1 MVTSWAGHVYTGICD
16 GHVQLGNKDRESQW
30 VPRQV
35 AKWSPGRS
43 GARKWLFVEAWE
55 EATRLQRRIWSGRT
69 PLGGDDVGA
78 RRHYRQDGWQW
89 YLLHSAAK
97 LERAGAF

>member
-1 MVTSWAGHVYTGICD
+1 MGAAAGCQVEPGPFGGEKMVVCGGVG
-16 GHVQLGNKDRESQW
+16 
-30 VPRQV
+30 
-35 AKWSPGRS
+35 
-43 GARKWLFVEAWE
+43 
-55 EATRLQRRIWSGRT
+55 TRLQRRIWSGRT